1 MDTIRRAAQG
11 TTAKELLNNA
21 EQRQLGVS
29 SLYQTAVD
37 DYTVERLISD
47 WREKG
52 KSSSMISAA
61 ESCTCSQALCQGG
74 FPTLVFYKD
83 MNRKSHFFHQR
94 TSHPNTTTQTYIT
107 INKAYI
113 HEHVLVFIWNL
124 QYTNLLQFFMD
135 MGCYQ
140 LFFSM
145 LINSVNL
152 ISLNL

>member
-1 MDTIRRAAQG
+1 MDTIRGVAQG
-11 TTAKELLNNA
+11 TTAKELLNSA
-21 EQRQLGVS
+21 DQRQLGVS
-29 SLYQTAVD
+29 SLYQTSVD

-52 KSSSMISAA
+52 KSSSMISAS
-61 ESCTCSQALCQGG
+61 ESCTCSQALCQCG
-74 FPTLVFYKD
+74 FPTLLFYKD
-83 MNRKSHFFHQR
+83 MNRKSYFFHQR
-94 TSHPNTTTQTYIT
+94 TSHPNTTNPNLYY
-107 INKAYI
+107 NKQSL
-113 HEHVLVFIWNL
+113 HHVLVFICNL